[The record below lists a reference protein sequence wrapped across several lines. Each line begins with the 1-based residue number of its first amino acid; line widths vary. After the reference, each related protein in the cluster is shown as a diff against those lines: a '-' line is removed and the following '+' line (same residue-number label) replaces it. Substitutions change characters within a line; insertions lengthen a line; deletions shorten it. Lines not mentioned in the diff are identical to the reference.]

1 MCKAYGGEPSV
12 DLLRAFL
19 NLGPAG
25 NWLTLSNRGGS
36 SVPKALTKPIIHIE
50 GCKGNFFFIE
60 NKIVPSEYP
69 ELLLEENKLDK
80 KSFKDVIP
88 THARDDPLY
97 NQIATYPCNVRTFPD
112 PILYLAG
119 LKTSWKHSPKKPII
133 YYRRRE
139 IDFRSFM
146 MEGIYG
152 EFHFLPEGG
161 AGDEGSSPSTKS
173 VNSEASIIDA
183 KPLTAV
189 HPLELAENIGD
200 FGDASSNKDEVTLI
214 DRTIAEKA
222 QNRKV
227 LPHAS
232 KASSDASNPLDV
244 DSDPDIHGKFLASH
258 ASYVVAH
265 VTPPTWKQHLKEISL
280 EKLYDIHDI
289 AYMRQ
294 AILDN
299 MLNNRTRKFMSTLL
313 KARASCDAIRE
324 REVEKDKA
332 YVKLERRCITFKE
345 VAALKEPFDLEK
357 IPGYRPSSKKEFNQ
371 VGDDLAT
378 ASYPFISE
386 AIVDPYASLEE
397 LLSKKPKSLRSKPT
411 SSNLKPSSL
420 KAPNLVS

>member
-36 SVPKALTKPIIHIE
+36 SVPRALTKPIIHIE

-152 EFHFLPEGG
+152 EFHFLPE
-161 AGDEGSSPSTKS
+161 EEF
-173 VNSEASIIDA
+173 V
-183 KPLTAV
+183 
-189 HPLELAENIGD
+189 ENIGNSD
-200 FGDASSNKDEVTLI
+200 DASSEKDEVTLI
-214 DRTIAEKA
+214 HRTIAEKA

-227 LPHAS
+227 SPSS
-232 KASSDASNPLDV
+232 KVTGKRKQTAD
-244 DSDPDIHGKFLASH
+244 DPNIHEFPSAKE
-258 ASYVVAH
+258 
-265 VTPPTWKQHLKEISL
+265 LKESIDSV
-280 EKLYDIHDI
+280 
-289 AYMRQ
+289 
-294 AILDN
+294 LDN
-299 MLNNRTRKFMSTLL
+299 MLNGRTRKLMSTLL
-313 KARASCDAIRE
+313 KARASCDAIQE
-324 REVEKDKA
+324 REIEKDKA
-332 YVKLERRCITFKE
+332 YVKLERKCND
-345 VAALKEPFDLEK
+345 ALHDLDKNPLVLDMRAE
-357 IPGYRPSSKKEFNQ
+357 IETLQGQ
-371 VGDDLAT
+371 VDRLHGEYSRL
-378 ASYPFISE
+378 
-386 AIVDPYASLEE
+386 VLEE
-397 LLSKKPKSLRSKPT
+397 NKWINYEQTLAILRSKVEGLESERKKLK
-411 SSNLKPSSL
+411 SSEIQLLQEIDGMRQDRATVVAKVFPHMAIELVRSDEMGF
-420 KAPNLVS
+420 LVSRLVKAAMF